1 MLPIR
6 SYASDRMPTAAVLS
20 IGDELVLGQ
29 ITERNG
35 GWLSAELL
43 KLGLMVNEHRTVAD
57 DRLAICSALREMAS
71 RGALVVVTGGL
82 GPTDDDLSR
91 EALADALGVELE
103 EDGRALQNLLDVYRR
118 RGRPMPVMNRKQALR
133 PSGTRCIDNPH
144 GTAPGIAARLGQSEV
159 FLLPGPPNEMRPM
172 FHDVVA
178 PAVLG
183 ITARAGGLQIATAS
197 VHSCGLPES
206 AAAQLIR
213 PLMERGTNPL
223 VGTTASG
230 AVVTARIRAMGVA
243 ATDGALERAVQ
254 EVERAWAPYAF
265 GRDGLTL
272 PAALGEVLRRE
283 NAMLAVAES
292 CTGGGVG
299 AFVTSVPG
307 SSCWFA
313 GGFITYSNELK
324 RELCGV
330 SPALLAK
337 HGAVSEEVARA
348 LAEGAADKCKC
359 RFGLSVTGV
368 AGPEGGSAEKPVG
381 LVWVGLCDR
390 GTGEAPVVTKAR
402 SFQLLGDRDT
412 VRERIARVSLQWVRL
427 AALGNGDVPLLWER
441 PTQNVRA

>member
-1 MLPIR
+1 MLAIR
-6 SYASDRMPTAAVLS
+6 SYASGRMPTAAVLS

-57 DRLAICSALREMAS
+57 DRLAICAAIKELAS
-71 RGALVVVTGGL
+71 RATLVVITGGL

-91 EALADALGVELE
+91 EALADALGTELE
-103 EDGRALQNLLDVYRR
+103 EDGRALQNLLELYRR
-118 RGRPMPVMNRKQALR
+118 RGRPMPAMNRKQALR
-133 PSGTRCIDNPH
+133 PNGSRCIDNPH
-144 GTAPGIAARLGQSEV
+144 GTAPGIAARLGTSEV

-172 FHDVVA
+172 FHDFVA

-183 ITARAGGLQIATAS
+183 ITAHADGLQIATAS

-206 AAAQLIR
+206 AAAELIR
-213 PLMERGTNPL
+213 SLMERGGNPL

-230 AVVTARIRAMGVA
+230 AVVTARIRAMSAA
-243 ATDGALERAVQ
+243 ATDGSLERAVQ

-272 PAALGEVLRRE
+272 PAALGEVLQRE

-292 CTGGGVG
+292 CSGGGVG

-307 SSCWFA
+307 SSRWFA

-324 RELCGV
+324 RDLCGV
-330 SPALLAK
+330 PAATLEE

-348 LAEGAADKCKC
+348 LAQGAAEKCKC
-359 RFGLSVTGV
+359 RFGLSITGV
-368 AGPEGGSAEKPVG
+368 AGPDGGSAEKPVG

-390 GTGEAPVVTKAR
+390 GNGDAPAVTKAR

-412 VRERIARVSLQWVRL
+412 VRERIARVGLQWVRL
-427 AALGNGDVPLLWER
+427 AALGLSDVPLLWER
-441 PTQNVRA
+441 PVQSVRA